1 MQDLQKCV
9 TEEQATWLRLL
20 ESLEYDGVGDP
31 IEIPD
36 DVIDALLEMGFVRRW
51 HDGTIAI
58 TLGGV
63 KEVAQH

>member
-1 MQDLQKCV
+1 
-9 TEEQATWLRLL
+9 
-20 ESLEYDGVGDP
+20 
-31 IEIPD
+31 
-36 DVIDALLEMGFVRRW
+36 MGFVRRW